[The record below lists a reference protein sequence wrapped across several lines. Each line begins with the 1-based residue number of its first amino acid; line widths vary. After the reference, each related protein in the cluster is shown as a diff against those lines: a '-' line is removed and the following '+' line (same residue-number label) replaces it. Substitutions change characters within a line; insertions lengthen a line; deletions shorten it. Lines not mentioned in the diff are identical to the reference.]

1 MKIASYLRICGYLG
15 LASQIQAQEYQ
26 SHFPPV
32 EFQARWQR
40 IFEQIGDQA
49 QAVLQ
54 GAEDPGAFVYPRQG
68 NDFYYLCGV
77 ENPGAYLVLDGRT
90 RKVTLYLPSAGRPRR
105 APLNP
110 AVPKKPTWERMLSL
124 DDPDKVKRF
133 TGVDEVRSV
142 SELKA
147 FTAGIIY
154 TLFSPAEGL
163 AQPRAAANGRNQKIA
178 ADYWDSRVSKEK
190 NFIALLKSRHPQT
203 ELRDLTPLLDEM
215 RSVKNPREIEVMR
228 KAGQLAG
235 QGLNAAMKA
244 TKPGVYE
251 YQLEAAARFVFLDH
265 GARLEGYNSTVASGV
280 TNISNGHYC
289 FNSSQLK
296 DGDLVLM
303 DYSPDY
309 GYYTSD
315 IGRVWPV
322 NGKFAGYQR
331 EICQVILEY
340 HKTVLS
346 RIRPG
351 ARVRDIMADAAQA
364 MEPILARTKFSK
376 PEYEN
381 ACRKMVTTGGGVFSH
396 TVGMT
401 VHDVGSY
408 SRAPL
413 KTGQVFSIDPAVRVP
428 EENLYLRVE
437 DTVAVTDK
445 GVEVLTAAAPI
456 ELDEIEKMIQSG
468 NRARER

>member
-1 MKIASYLRICGYLG
+1 MRIASYLWVCGWLG
-15 LASQIQAQEYQ
+15 LAGQMQAQEYQ
-26 SHFPPV
+26 SHFPPE

-40 IFEQIGDQA
+40 IFEKIGDQA

-54 GAEDPGAFVYPRQG
+54 GTEDPGAFVYPRQN

-77 ENPGAYLVLDGRT
+77 ENPDSYLVLDGRT
-90 RKVTLYLPSAGRPRR
+90 RKVTLYL
-105 APLNP
+105 APNRSRLW
-110 AVPKKPTWERMLSL
+110 VRVLSL
-124 DDPDKVKRF
+124 EDPEKVKRF
-133 TGVDEVRSV
+133 TGVDEVKPV

-154 TLFSPAEGL
+154 TLFSPAEGF
-163 AQPRAAANGRNQKIA
+163 AQPRAAASDRNRKIA
-178 ADYWDSRVSKEK
+178 ADYWDGRSSREK
-190 NFIALLKSRHPQT
+190 TFIALLKARHPQA
-203 ELRDLTPLLDEM
+203 EVRDITPILDEM
-215 RSVKNPREIEVMR
+215 RSVKSPREIELMR

-235 QGLNAAMKA
+235 LGLNAAMKA
-244 TKPGVYE
+244 TKPGVFE
-251 YQLEAAARFVFLDH
+251 YQLEAAAHFVFLNN

-280 TNISNGHYC
+280 TNISDGHYF

-303 DYSPDY
+303 DYAPDY

-322 NGKFAGYQR
+322 NGKFADWQR
-331 EICQVILEY
+331 ELCQVILEY
-340 HKTVLS
+340 HKAILS

-376 PEYEN
+376 PEYER
-381 ACRKMVTTGGGVFSH
+381 ACRRMVATGGGAFSH

-413 KTGQVFSIDPAVRVP
+413 KPGQVFAVDPAIRVP
-428 EENLYLRVE
+428 SENLYLRVE
-437 DTVAVTDK
+437 DTVVVTDK
-445 GVEVLTAAAPI
+445 GVEVFTATAPI
-456 ELDEIEKMIQSG
+456 ELDELEKMVKP
-468 NRARER
+468 R